1 MSAVV
6 DFVSDAVGGIVEA
19 VGDVVEGV
27 GDALSDVGD
36 WIGENIIEP
45 IKDDPLTFIASA
57 VAYAYGI
64 PGLSFAG
71 AGTAASVGIAT
82 TGSKMLQGEDFDD
95 ALKAGALAFAGTGVT
110 NAIGKGISTGGKDWS
125 PNLYTSADDLAAASL
140 TKSATSSATTK
151 PGATSGADLMP
162 ESQLATGQ
170 IDDQTLQDLI
180 AKVDEMPAY
189 DKSLYPEYQ
198 DIAALGD
205 DTPLVKKDSSLMPD
219 ADNAISQQQPSSTT
233 PEAGARKPTTGGY
246 ETAKIYQPSADI
258 DIPAQRNIPADAIRV
273 NAQPGDPG
281 WVPPIEEGMP
291 KPVVRLDQAGNI
303 LPDAPPSTTWQG
315 IKNLGSAALETAGN
329 WVWDG
334 AKWVWNNPELAL
346 AGMAGASYLLG
357 DKGGPP
363 DQSGS
368 GKDADRQVLD
378 QQFYSDLDQLVLD
391 RQKRDGMFGRD
402 ENPYLSGLY
411 TYAEKGPEHEFFTPT
426 IYTPASEYSSSKP
439 VNAAQGGSIGALNAQ
454 LPSYYRYGQMPMNM
468 AQGGYASGGLRS
480 VQEDGRSDH
489 IPAMLSDGEFVVD
502 AETVAL
508 LGNGSNKAGANRLEQ
523 MRKDVRRQ
531 KGGALSKGQFSPN
544 AKSPLPYMKRR

>member
-6 DFVSDAVGGIVEA
+6 DFVSDAVGGVVEA

-45 IKDDPLTFIASA
+45 IKNDPLTFIASA

-110 NAIGKGISTGGKDWS
+110 NAISQGISTGGKDWA
-125 PNLYTSADDLAAASL
+125 PNLYSTADELAAASAA
-140 TKSATSSATTK
+140 KSATSSATA
-151 PGATSGADLMP
+151 PGDKMVQAASTPDVVPDTLPGGPLGPDDMAYMYEPSTPYNTSASTVDDALAQANKAGDLA
-162 ESQLATGQ
+162 Q
-170 IDDQTLQDLI
+170 
-180 AKVDEMPAY
+180 VDELSKLKQDISQRQAY
-189 DKSLYPEYQ
+189 D
-198 DIAALGD
+198 
-205 DTPLVKKDSSLMPD
+205 PLQEV
-219 ADNAISQQQPSSTT
+219 QP
-233 PEAGARKPTTGGY
+233 
-246 ETAKIYQPSADI
+246 
-258 DIPAQRNIPADAIRV
+258 
-273 NAQPGDPG
+273 NAQPTQTPSAKSPYKSTLEEFSKQAYPDEVPG
-281 WVPPIEEGMP
+281 RVPIEERSLRMGTDEFGNPMEIGGGT
-291 KPVVRLDQAGNI
+291 PV
-303 LPDAPPSTTWQG
+303 DAPVAGSRTGWDAA
-315 IKNLGSAALETAGN
+315 KNLGEAALETAGS
-329 WVWDG
+329 WIWDG
-334 AKWVWNNPELAL
+334 AKWVWQNPELAL
-346 AGMAGASYLLG
+346 AGAAGLSYLLG

-363 DQSGS
+363 DQGAS
-368 GKDADRQVLD
+368 GKDADRQKLD

-391 RQKRDGMFGRD
+391 RQKRDSLFDRD
-402 ENPYLSGLY
+402 QNPYESGIY

-426 IYTPASEYSSSKP
+426 IYTPASEYSSSKT

-480 VQEDGRSDH
+480 VRQDGRSDH

-523 MRKDVRRQ
+523 MRQDVRRQ

-544 AKSPLPYMKRR
+544 AKSPLSYMKRR